1 MSISRGI
8 VLGSPRSGTTFLMSV
23 LNTIPDMECISGTLL
38 PVAIPHV
45 VNRDLDD
52 DVYDALAVGFERALD
67 AYIHSGRYHSR
78 AAALQKWFRAPS
90 GVRDLLRA
98 VWGHRPMPRML
109 VYKEP
114 LLSFAPEFVLDAL
127 PNARIIHIYRDGRDC
142 ANSLLETYDIFTDHT
157 LSDVKDPGLLLSRPY
172 DDRYVPW
179 WVEEGKDD
187 AFIQSAPYVRA
198 IWMWKYM
205 VRRSHEVFSAP
216 ELQRSGQV
224 MLLRY
229 EDFMREPLKYGR
241 AVLDHLGAAPTPAFR
256 RRVRQAHTRSIGKHR
271 TRPEEEIRAAEQ
283 VAGAELELYGYRC
296 QRFRRHPASTPE
308 T

>member
-1 MSISRGI
+1 MSISHGI

-52 DVYDALAVGFERALD
+52 DIYDALAVGFERALD
-67 AYIHSGRYHSR
+67 EYIHSGRYHSR

-90 GVRDLLRA
+90 GIGNLLRA
-98 VWGHRPMPRML
+98 VRRHRPMPRML

-114 LLSFAPEFVLDAL
+114 FLSLAPEFVLDAL
-127 PNARIIHIYRDGRDC
+127 PDAKIIHIYRDGRDC
-142 ANSLLETYDIFTDHT
+142 ANSLVRTYDVLTDDKLT
-157 LSDVKDPGLLLSRPY
+157 NLRGTEMRLGRPY
-172 DDRYVPW
+172 DARYVPW

-187 AFIQSAPYVRA
+187 AFIQAAPYVRA

-205 VRRSHEVFSAP
+205 VRRCHEVFSAP
-216 ELQRSGQV
+216 EIQASGQV
-224 MLLRY
+224 LLLRY

-241 AVLDHLGAAPTPAFR
+241 AVLDHLGAAPTSAFR
-256 RRVRQAHTRSIGKHR
+256 RRVQRAHTRSIGKHR
-271 TRPEEEIRAAEQ
+271 TCPEEEIRAAEQ
-283 VAGAELELYGYRC
+283 VAGPELELYGYDLEAS
-296 QRFRRHPASTPE
+296 RHEVPRTA
-308 T
+308 